1 MSATVESVE
10 NSDPLAA
17 LRTVLVV
24 SEMPLVRMGL
34 VHLLQS
40 EGGFRVCGQCE
51 TADQARQAVSELR
64 PDFAIVDL
72 SLRANL
78 GLGLVEE
85 LKRELPDVRIL
96 VTSTHEDSLF
106 AGMALRAGATG
117 FVNKN
122 VSPVEIMQ
130 GLRQL
135 AVGRIFVSPHIA
147 HEMLGQVAGKT
158 SGESTNLFSSL
169 SEREL
174 ATFELIGKGWTTR
187 RIARQLD
194 ISVHTVETY
203 RERLRSKLGI
213 KNSAELTFR
222 AIVWVLLNG

>member
-1 MSATVESVE
+1 MSGTVVSTE
-10 NSDPLAA
+10 NSELPAPMRA
-17 LRTVLVV
+17 VLIV

-34 VHLLQS
+34 AHLLQS
-40 EGGFRVCGQCE
+40 QQRYAVCGQCE
-51 TADQARQAVSELR
+51 TADEARKLVRELR
-64 PDFAIVDL
+64 PDFLILDL

-78 GLGLVEE
+78 GLNLVEE
-85 LKRELPDVRIL
+85 LKQELPSVQIL

-122 VSPVEIMQ
+122 VSPAEVLQ

-135 AVGRIFVSPHIA
+135 DAGRIFVSPHIA
-147 HEMLGQVAGKT
+147 HEMLGQVAGKS

-203 RERLRSKLGI
+203 RERLRTKLGI